1 MIGEIARETL
11 ASLSRVLVITH
22 NTFIEAIRQK
32 VLNLLLLFGLVAI
45 ASANLFSGFTFDEQ
59 IKFIKDFA
67 FGAMTVFG
75 TLIAL
80 MGAAQMIQAE
90 IENRTITTLLAKPVR
105 RAEFLWGKFFGLIE
119 ILCVALALMTAV
131 TVIVLAVKETEL
143 VGQELAS
150 IPSGQTV
157 DAGTVSR
164 IAAIHAQ
171 IRDPQMVKAL
181 VLIAAKIF
189 LIAGFA
195 TFVATFATSMI
206 FTVSTSL
213 LILLIGHLQSVARD
227 VWLGM
232 GNGTAV
238 EKAFS
243 AVVALLVPD
252 FGSFGILDDI
262 LAGTHVPWSHVVQ
275 LSAYAAVYLLVIL
288 LVAQTFFDE
297 REL

>member
-1 MIGEIARETL
+1 MIGALSREIT
-11 ASLSRVLVITH
+11 ASLSRVLAITH

-90 IENRTITTLLAKPVR
+90 IENRTVTTLLAKPVR

-119 ILCVALALMTAV
+119 IICAALALMTVV
-131 TVIVLAVKETEL
+131 TVIVLAVKETQL

-150 IPSGQTV
+150 VPAGQSP
-157 DAGTVSR
+157 DAATAAR

-171 IRDPQMVKAL
+171 IRDPQMLKAL
-181 VLIAAKIF
+181 VLTASKIF
-189 LIAGFA
+189 LIAGIA
-195 TFVATFATSMI
+195 VFVATFATSTI

-213 LILLIGHLQSVARD
+213 MIVLIGHLEPVARD

-232 GNGTAV
+232 GNGTVA

-243 AVVALLVPD
+243 AVVAILIPD
-252 FGSFGILDDI
+252 FASFGILDDV

-275 LSAYAAVYLLVIL
+275 LAAYAAVYLLVIL

>member
-1 MIGEIARETL
+1 
-11 ASLSRVLVITH
+11 
-22 NTFIEAIRQK
+22 
-32 VLNLLLLFGLVAI
+32 
-45 ASANLFSGFTFDEQ
+45 
-59 IKFIKDFA
+59 
-67 FGAMTVFG
+67 MTVFG

-105 RAEFLWGKFFGLIE
+105 RAEFLWGKFLGLLE

-131 TVIVLAVKETEL
+131 TVLVLAAKQAQL
-143 VGQELAS
+143 VGQETASLAGH
-150 IPSGQTV
+150 PL
-157 DAGTVSR
+157 DAATAAR

-171 IRDPQMVKAL
+171 IHDPQMIKAL
-181 VLIAAKIF
+181 VLMAAKIF
-189 LIAGFA
+189 LTAGIAVFI
-195 TFVATFATSMI
+195 ATFATSMI

-213 LILLIGHLQSVARD
+213 MILLIGHLQSVARD
-227 VWLGM
+227 VWLGS
-232 GNGTAV
+232 GNGTVV

-243 AVVALLVPD
+243 SVVALLVPD

-288 LVAQTFFDE
+288 LVAQVFFDE